1 MIRRTLLAALA
12 AALLGTALPADAGT
26 AKLYLNQL
34 SADCSAAAEFAI
46 TTSAADEDSCVY
58 VPRVLVDGQGLDS
71 TAEAFATSRK
81 MKSFRLDAS
90 KPVTGTFQ
98 VFGAGALQGIDAA
111 AYVKA
116 EFRVKVAKKTLGTV
130 VVEGPAAPTAPATKS
145 FSFKLPAGLNRVTTN
160 SVSVDVTW
168 VTCVGLCGVKVSG
181 ASFLTVPTR

>member
-34 SADCSAAAEFAI
+34 SADCGSGVEFAI
-46 TTSAADEDSCVY
+46 TSSAADEDACVY
-58 VPRVLVDGQGLDS
+58 VPRVLVDGAGVDS
-71 TAEAFATSRK
+71 TSEAFATGRK
-81 MKSFRLDAS
+81 QKSFRLDAK

-98 VFGAGALQGIDAA
+98 VFGASALQGIDAA
-111 AYVKA
+111 AIVKA
-116 EFRVKVAKKTLGTV
+116 EFRVKVAKKVIGTV
-130 VVEGPAAPTAPATKS
+130 TVEGPATPTAPASKA

-168 VTCVGLCGVKVSG
+168 ITCVGLCGVKVSG
-181 ASFLTVPTR
+181 ASFLTIPTR